1 MAGLLRSFVAV
12 EASSHF
18 SIQNLP
24 FGAGKV
30 RGQPHSVCL
39 SRIGDLA
46 VNLSVLEAAG
56 LFSDV
61 LSDRVFNAPTLNA
74 FMSQSKGVWRG
85 VRTALQELLSADNPR
100 LRDNADL
107 QADALVPLTEVEL
120 TLPVQIGDYTDFY
133 ASKNHAYNVGCMMR
147 GPENALQAN
156 WLHLPVGYHGRASS
170 VSVSG
175 TPVKRPRGQLKAPDA
190 PAPVFMPTQRL
201 DFELEMGAFIGGAEN
216 PLGEPVDIASAE
228 DRIFGLV
235 LLNDW
240 SARDFQAW
248 EYVPLGPFNS
258 KNFLTSISPW
268 IVSLDALEPFRVPLD
283 PQDPV
288 PLPYLQP
295 PQLSSYDINLEVFL
309 KTPALDSPS
318 KIAQSNLS
326 NLYWSLTQQLAHHSV
341 TGCNLRPGDLL
352 GTGTISGKTPDSL
365 GCLLEISLNGK
376 NPLTL
381 PSGENR
387 SYLED
392 GDELTLR
399 GSCQGDGYVVG
410 FGEVT
415 GKVEEAY
422 QDRFYQRP

>member
-24 FGAGKV
+24 FGTGKV
-30 RGQPHSVCL
+30 RGQPHAVCL

-46 VNLSVLEAAG
+46 INLSVLEAAG
-56 LFSDV
+56 LFSEV

-74 FMSQSKGVWRG
+74 FMSHSKGVWRG

-107 QADALVPLTEVEL
+107 QAEALVPVTEVEL

-147 GPENALQAN
+147 GPEDALQAN

-175 TPVKRPRGQLKAPDA
+175 TPVRRPRGQLKAPDA

-201 DFELEMGAFIGGAEN
+201 DFELEVGAFIGGAEN
-216 PLGEPVDIASAE
+216 PLGEPIDIASAE

-248 EYVPLGPFNS
+248 EYVPLGPFNA

-288 PLPYLQP
+288 PLAYLQP
-295 PQLSSYDINLEVFL
+295 PQLSSYDINLEVLL
-309 KTPALDSPS
+309 KTPELDSPS
-318 KIAQSNLS
+318 KITQSNLS
-326 NLYWSLTQQLAHHSV
+326 QLYWSLTQQLAHHSV
-341 TGCNLRPGDLL
+341 TGCNIRPGDLL

-376 NPLTL
+376 NPLAL

-387 SYLED
+387 CFLED

-415 GKVEEAY
+415 GKVVEAH